1 VSVPVRGG
9 PAVGA
14 TLNATDA
21 EPFALAAEVTVIQFT
36 VDAAVHWH
44 SALDARTSTLPLP
57 PPCGNDADGCA
68 S

>member
-1 VSVPVRGG
+1 
-9 PAVGA
+9 
-14 TLNATDA
+14 
-21 EPFALAAEVTVIQFT
+21 VIQFT